1 MRTLVTSGLW
11 AVRASGK
18 KVVIFFAAGSFMN
31 FLAGFLIILAVYSGA
46 QGFLIPAAAGTA
58 PEFEERNGQTIQ
70 AGDIFLF
77 RQRGSGCTCT
87 VTCPC

>member
-1 MRTLVTSGLW
+1 
-11 AVRASGK
+11 
-18 KVVIFFAAGSFMN
+18 MN

-70 AGDIFLF
+70 AGDIFIPSM
-77 RQRGSGCTCT
+77 GSGCTCT